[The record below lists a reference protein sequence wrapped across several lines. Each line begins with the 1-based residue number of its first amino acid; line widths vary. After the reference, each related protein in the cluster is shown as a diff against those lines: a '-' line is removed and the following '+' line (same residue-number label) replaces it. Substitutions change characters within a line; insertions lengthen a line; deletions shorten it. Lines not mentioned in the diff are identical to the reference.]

1 MSGQSEF
8 KDKLREAATNGY
20 VYKVTESYIKL
31 RQWSPRGYFMNMT
44 GWRIKGIARRV
55 AIRID
60 KAARRKQKLNDAR
73 ARRNDKRAEV
83 YESATASLNR

>member
-20 VYKVTESYIKL
+20 VYRVTDTYVKL
-31 RQWSPRGYFMNMT
+31 RRWSPRGHFMHMS

-55 AIRID
+55 ITQID
-60 KAARRKQKLNDAR
+60 KAASRKQKLDDAR
-73 ARRNDKRAEV
+73 AKRKSKRTEL
-83 YESATASLNR
+83 YESAVASLNR